1 MQPDGSAAPN
11 SGRGDEALPASRGSA
26 ACYRVG
32 DLIVDLGLARVT
44 RGEQS
49 IPLPKLSFDLLV
61 ALIRRAPN
69 LVSPDELMAQVWPGL
84 VVNLETVSQR
94 VKLLRDAL
102 GDDPKAPRYVAGV
115 RGRGYRLIA
124 GVETLAPGTLAPAPP
139 IASTPEASPP
149 PSTPLSPLTT
159 TPTTQSPPWA
169 PTPPAAQRLAPRRRS
184 IFTAVALLAAA
195 AVAIAIWQLT
205 RIHPSPQPSTRQI
218 SVASAPVRSIAV
230 LPFANLSTEPDAR
243 VLALG
248 ISESVMHQ
256 LASHNQLL
264 VIARTSSFAFEGRNL
279 DAREIGRELNARYLL
294 EGSLQSTR
302 DRLRVTA
309 QLVDS
314 QTGAHMWSM
323 RFDRDREDLFALQD
337 EIAAA
342 VTRELELSVR
352 VSASA
357 QSPGPG
363 TMNLEAWIAYQ
374 QGRALVATRKLADL
388 QKADE
393 RFAEAMR
400 LDPAFASAYVARAEA
415 RLLRSMFQK
424 SDSWLGLLPELPP
437 AEKSEVDRWLAQAIA
452 LNDRDGTAYT
462 VRAWSRED
470 RFEAEA
476 DYRHGLELTP
486 NDAVGYE
493 RFAKLLYS
501 FRLKDSTVIDPAHR
515 EEAFEMIARARQLD
529 PLSITTLSAQA
540 LMLFYGRGNAA
551 EADALLLQ
559 AFELQ
564 PNYYP
569 VIARLAE
576 VRFMG
581 LGDTAEGIK
590 YGEQALSLEPQA
602 AWARRFLVMMYL
614 EVGDL
619 AAMQAIA
626 SESAPSD
633 NLTPIPV
640 LLSERRWVEAGNLAY
655 GSGDS
660 FTALDAG
667 PMSWALVRHAQATGD
682 FARAIK
688 TLEEWVNVK
697 WDEPGELKVWETN
710 YGYPEVIALAQV
722 LRLTGQKERLA
733 RLVRGLQRV
742 VAHGERGLNHTGM
755 CSTEPAA
762 TLAVSGDKEGAL
774 RALQSSFEGV
784 CRGERRALELDPA
797 LDELRG
803 DPRFQAVMAPVKAR
817 GDEQRQRLEAL
828 RAEGVV
834 PRRGAPK

>member
-1 MQPDGSAAPN
+1 MQPDSSAAPN
-11 SGRGDEALPASRGSA
+11 SSRRDEGQAPPSGSA

-32 DLIVDLGLARVT
+32 DLIVDIGQARVT
-44 RGEQS
+44 RGEQH

-84 VVNLETVSQR
+84 VVSLETVSQR

-102 GDDPKAPRYVAGV
+102 GDDPKEPRYVAGV

-124 GVETLAPGTLAPAPP
+124 GVGTVTPGTIASALP
-139 IASTPEASPP
+139 IPSTPEAPP
-149 PSTPLSPLTT
+149 PSLPTPL
-159 TPTTQSPPWA
+159 A
-169 PTPPAAQRLAPRRRS
+169 PAGDANADQHPVRRRRT
-184 IFTAVALLAAA
+184 IFTAVALLAAI

-205 RIHPSPQPSTRQI
+205 RTQPNQQTSTMQI

-248 ISESVMHQ
+248 ISEAVMHQ
-256 LASHNQLL
+256 LASHNQLI

-279 DAREIGRELNARYLL
+279 DVREIGRELNARYLL

-323 RFDRDREDLFALQD
+323 RFDRNRQDLFDLQD

-352 VSASA
+352 VRASA

-374 QGRALVATRKLADL
+374 QGRALAATRKLADL
-388 QKADE
+388 QKAEE
-393 RFAEAMR
+393 RFAEAMQ

-415 RLLRSMFQK
+415 KLVRSMFQQ
-424 SDSWLGLLPELPP
+424 SDSWLGLRPQL
-437 AEKSEVDRWLAQAIA
+437 SEADQRDVDRWLGRAIA

-470 RFEAEA
+470 PYEAEA

-493 RFAKLLYS
+493 RFSKLLYS
-501 FRLKDSTVIDPAHR
+501 YREKNSTLIDPAHR

-529 PLSITTLSAQA
+529 PLSITTLTTQA
-540 LMLFYGRGNAA
+540 LMLFYGKGNAA
-551 EADALLLQ
+551 EANGLLLQ
-559 AFELQ
+559 AFALQ

-576 VRFMG
+576 VRFTG

-614 EVGDL
+614 EVGDP
-619 AAMQAIA
+619 AAMQDLAA
-626 SESAPSD
+626 ESAASD

-640 LLSERRWVEAGNLAY
+640 LLSQRKWVEAGDLAY

-660 FTALDAG
+660 FTALDGG
-667 PMSWALVRHAQATGD
+667 PMSWALVRHAQATGQ
-682 FARAIK
+682 FARAIH
-688 TLEEWVNVK
+688 TLEEWNNLK
-697 WDEPGELKVWETN
+697 LDAPGELTVYETN
-710 YGYPEVIALAQV
+710 YGYPEVIALAQ
-722 LRLTGQKERLA
+722 LLLATGQKDQNLRLIRA
-733 RLVRGLQRV
+733 LRRV
-742 VAHGERGLNHTGM
+742 VAHGERGLKHTGV

-762 TLAVSGDKEGAL
+762 ILAVAGDREEAL
-774 RALQSSFEGV
+774 HALQSSFAGV
-784 CRGERRALELDPA
+784 CLAQRRNLELDPA

-803 DPRFQAVMAPVKAR
+803 DPRFQAVLNGVVAR
-817 GDEQRQRLEAL
+817 GDEQRRRLEAL
-828 RAEGVV
+828 RAEGLV
-834 PRRGAPK
+834 PRRSAPD